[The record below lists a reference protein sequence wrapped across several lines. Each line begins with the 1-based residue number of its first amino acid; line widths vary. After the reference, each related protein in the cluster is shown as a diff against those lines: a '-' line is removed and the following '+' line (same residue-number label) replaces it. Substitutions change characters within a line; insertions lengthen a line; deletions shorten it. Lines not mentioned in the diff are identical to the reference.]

1 MGVIFWQKIF
11 EGPNLL
17 HQGEEIGVVEE
28 EDVEP
33 HFDVVA
39 IGVFPAAHLAAH
51 EWACL
56 VEVHLMA
63 RIDKIYR
70 SGKAS
75 ETGTDNRDPHLET
88 FNSVDSM
95 YEPP

>member
-1 MGVIFWQKIF
+1 MKRT
-11 EGPNLL
+11 
-17 HQGEEIGVVEE
+17 
-28 EDVEP
+28 
-33 HFDVVA
+33 
-39 IGVFPAAHLAAH
+39 
-51 EWACL
+51 CL

>member
-1 MGVIFWQKIF
+1 
-11 EGPNLL
+11 
-17 HQGEEIGVVEE
+17 
-28 EDVEP
+28 
-33 HFDVVA
+33 VVA
-39 IGVFPAAHLAAH
+39 VWVFPTAHLAAH
-51 EWACL
+51 KRTCFI
-56 VEVHLMA
+56 EVHLMA
-63 RIDKIYR
+63 RINKINC

>member
-1 MGVIFWQKIF
+1 MGVVLRQEIF
-11 EGPNLL
+11 ESPHLL
-17 HQGEEIGVVEE
+17 HQGEEVGIVEE
-28 EDVEP
+28 EDVKA

-39 IGVFPAAHLAAH
+39 IGVFPTAHLAAH

-70 SGKAS
+70 CGKAS